1 MIHKLRIMTNEV
13 EIMTLIV
20 TQAKRISMRIFARA
34 SIFVIFAIETLI
46 ERLSNKHRFP
56 YTLYHIGYMII

>member
-46 ERLSNKHRFP
+46 ERLSSKLHGF
-56 YTLYHIGYMII
+56 HIRYMIYRI